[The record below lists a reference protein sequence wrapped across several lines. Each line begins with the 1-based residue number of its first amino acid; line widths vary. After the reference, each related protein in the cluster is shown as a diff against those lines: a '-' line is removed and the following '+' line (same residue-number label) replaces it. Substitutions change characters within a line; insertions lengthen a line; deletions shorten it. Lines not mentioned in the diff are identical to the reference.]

1 MVIVKSFLRKR
12 RGDEEGLLLDRV
24 KIKGCQECQEEAV
37 LNGLT
42 AWVRTRTVDG
52 GQIFYILEI
61 IYNRPINKGDVLY
74 ARLPSENLQFLSP
87 SFSYKQDHLED
98 RVDMA

>member
-24 KIKGCQECQEEAV
+24 KIKGCQEEAV

-42 AWVRTRTVDG
+42 AWVRTRTVHE

-87 SFSYKQDHLED
+87 SFSYKQDYLEWQNQNIK
-98 RVDMA
+98 